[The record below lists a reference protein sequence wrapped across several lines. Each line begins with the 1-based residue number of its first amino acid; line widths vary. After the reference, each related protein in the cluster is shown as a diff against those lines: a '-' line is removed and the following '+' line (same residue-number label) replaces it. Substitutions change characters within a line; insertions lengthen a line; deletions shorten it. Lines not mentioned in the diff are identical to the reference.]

1 MAKTNKLIENKLE
14 GLPPQVRELASIALE
29 YAESEP
35 QPLVTERLK
44 NAIRRIVKSNEE
56 AS

>member
-1 MAKTNKLIENKLE
+1 MAKTNKLIEKKLE
-14 GLPPQVRELASIALE
+14 EFPPQVRELASLALE
-29 YAESEP
+29 YAESDP

-44 NAIRRIVKSNEE
+44 SAIRRIVKSNEE